1 MSRRCDLTGKGYL
14 KGNQVSHSNRKSRK
28 LSQPNLQWRRVWV
41 ESQQRYVRML
51 LSTRAIRTMTKLGV
65 ERALRGE

>member
-1 MSRRCDLTGKGYL
+1 
-14 KGNQVSHSNRKSRK
+14 
-28 LSQPNLQWRRVWV
+28 VWV
-41 ESQQRYVRML
+41 ESEQRYVRML

>member
-14 KGNQVSHSNRKSRK
+14 KGHQVSHSNRKSRK

-41 ESQQRYVRML
+41 ESEQRYVRML
-51 LSTRAIRTMTKLGV
+51 LSSRAIRTMTKNGV
-65 ERALRGE
+65 ERALREA